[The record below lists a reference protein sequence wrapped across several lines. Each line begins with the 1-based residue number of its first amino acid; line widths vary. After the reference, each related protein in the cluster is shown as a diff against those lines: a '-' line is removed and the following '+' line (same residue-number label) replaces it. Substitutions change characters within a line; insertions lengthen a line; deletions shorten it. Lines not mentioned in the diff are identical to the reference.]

1 MSKPEKSP
9 AQPLA
14 DGLAAAFAKLTE
26 AQRKLPQRRGCSV
39 ASGRQIVRGL
49 RREYARLLK
58 LPSPNDL
65 DCLHVAYFHSQI
77 DELARSVEIGAQTL
91 KRWRRML
98 TQAQAL
104 AAQVMSEPGHAYA
117 YRRRRYRRLLA
128 QDRDLRN
135 LLWLLGLALPLREQD
150 ARAEA
155 FRVLE
160 QRLGFSPP
168 SRQEAAALRK
178 HLSPGDAAAY
188 HLSLQ
193 TCTCAVCAFMR
204 TGAPPHDDAL
214 SEALQ
219 GCPCGVCF
227 AFRKLTERA
236 GPVLLAY
243 GRRLGFAM
251 SGFLALL
258 GAKNVN

>member
-1 MSKPEKSP
+1 MDARSCAVSVGNMRDSSSCTVPTTWIACTLPISTP
-9 AQPLA
+9 RSTNSR
-14 DGLAAAFAKLTE
+14 AAS
-26 AQRKLPQRRGCSV
+26 R
-39 ASGRQIVRGL
+39 SGRR
-49 RREYARLLK
+49 
-58 LPSPNDL
+58 
-65 DCLHVAYFHSQI
+65 
-77 DELARSVEIGAQTL
+77 TL

-135 LLWLLGLALPLREQD
+135 LLWLLGLALPFGSRD

-168 SRQEAAALRK
+168 SRHEAAALRK

-193 TCTCAVCAFMR
+193 TCTCAVCALMR
-204 TGAPPHDDAL
+204 SGAAPHDDTLA
-214 SEALQ
+214 EALQ

-227 AFRKLTERA
+227 AFRRLAERA
-236 GPVLLAY
+236 GPVPA
-243 GRRLGFAM
+243 GIRSPRRHPRVRGSVA
-251 SGFLALL
+251 ARQKT
-258 GAKNVN
+258 AN

>member
-1 MSKPEKSP
+1 MSQPEKSP
-9 AQPLA
+9 AQALA
-14 DGLAAAFAKLTE
+14 DGLAAAFAKLNE

-39 ASGRQIVRGL
+39 ASGRQIVRAL

-58 LPSPNDL
+58 LPSPDAL
-65 DCLHVAYFHSQI
+65 ARLHFAYFHSQI

-98 TQAQAL
+98 KQAQAL
-104 AAQVMSEPGHAYA
+104 AAQVMSEPGQAYA

-168 SRQEAAALRK
+168 SRQEVAALRK
-178 HLSPGDAAAY
+178 HLGPGDAAAY

-193 TCTCAVCAFMR
+193 TCTCAVCAQMR
-204 TGAPPHDDAL
+204 TGAAPHDDAL
-214 SEALQ
+214 AEALEA
-219 GCPCGVCF
+219 CPCGVCF
-227 AFRKLTERA
+227 AFRKLSERA
-236 GPVLLAY
+236 APVLQAY
-243 GRRLGFAM
+243 GRRLGFTM

>member
-1 MSKPEKSP
+1 MIGVDQGD
-9 AQPLA
+9 AGGAALLLQPFPSL
-14 DGLAAAFAKLTE
+14 
-26 AQRKLPQRRGCSV
+26 
-39 ASGRQIVRGL
+39 L
-49 RREYARLLK
+49 RPLQEGPPVQHAGQ
-58 LPSPNDL
+58 S
-65 DCLHVAYFHSQI
+65 
-77 DELARSVEIGAQTL
+77 IGIGQ
-91 KRWRRML
+91 
-98 TQAQAL
+98 QAQAL
-104 AAQVMSEPGHAYA
+104 AAQVMSEPGQAYA

-178 HLSPGDAAAY
+178 HLGPGDAAAY

-193 TCTCAVCAFMR
+193 TCTCAVCAQMR
-204 TGAPPHDDAL
+204 TGAAPHDDAL
-214 SEALQ
+214 AEALEA
-219 GCPCGVCF
+219 CPCGVCF
-227 AFRKLTERA
+227 AFRKLSERA
-236 GPVLLAY
+236 APVLQAY
-243 GRRLGFAM
+243 GRRLGFTM

>member
-1 MSKPEKSP
+1 
-9 AQPLA
+9 
-14 DGLAAAFAKLTE
+14 
-26 AQRKLPQRRGCSV
+26 
-39 ASGRQIVRGL
+39 
-49 RREYARLLK
+49 
-58 LPSPNDL
+58 
-65 DCLHVAYFHSQI
+65 
-77 DELARSVEIGAQTL
+77 
-91 KRWRRML
+91 
-98 TQAQAL
+98 
-104 AAQVMSEPGHAYA
+104 VMSEPGHAYA

-128 QDRDLRN
+128 QDRDLQN
-135 LLWLLGLALPLREQD
+135 LLWLLGLAVPLREQD

-178 HLSPGDAAAY
+178 HLSPADAAAY

-214 SEALQ
+214 SGALQ

-236 GPVLLAY
+236 APVLMAY
-243 GRRLGFAM
+243 SRRLGFPL
-251 SGFLALL
+251 SGFLSRV
-258 GAKNVN
+258 GAKNIN